1 VRRLMLVFLLVGVV
15 GVLFVGSF
23 RFAGGGAGCSGD
35 VVGFVAPTLMRV
47 VSDAVAE
54 AGLSGGGLLSIGSVE
69 GLRRMQQGVLPDIY
83 GSVDIELLRDVDGM
97 GPRQVFVLGRF
108 GMGLVC
114 RSPVVSPGDL
124 GGRVVALADPNK
136 APIGYRALAL
146 AWMLKRDGVVDLVSR
161 FERLGVG
168 YLEAR
173 GVNITVPAVLT
184 PTRDVQVAAN
194 LDAAWSMLEVGA
206 VDCTFAHMPFILG
219 KFSRLEEVDNSS
231 VWAAYR
237 GVHGGRTYYVYF
249 FNGAYSFL
257 DDPPYEIYVLFT
269 SQGGG
274 VVRGLRVVGFGAF
287 VASFSEKGD
296 CVVDVLRR
304 MDLSGY
310 GFVR

>member
-1 VRRLMLVFLLVGVV
+1 VRRLVLVFLLVGVV

-23 RFAGGGAGCSGD
+23 RFAGGGAGCGGD

-83 GSVDIELLRDVDGM
+83 GSVDIELLRDVDGL

-108 GMGLVC
+108 RMGLVC
-114 RSPVVSPGDL
+114 RSPVASPGDL

-146 AWMLKRDGVVDLVSR
+146 AWMLKRDGVVDLVFR

-206 VDCTFAHMPFILG
+206 VDCAFAHVPFILG
-219 KFSRLEEVDNSS
+219 KFSRLEEVSNSS

-237 GVHGGRTYYVYF
+237 GGTWRED
-249 FNGAYSFL
+249 L
-257 DDPPYEIYVLFT
+257 LRLLL
-269 SQGGG
+269 Q
-274 VVRGLRVVGFGAF
+274 RGL
-287 VASFSEKGD
+287 
-296 CVVDVLRR
+296 L
-304 MDLSGY
+304 LP
-310 GFVR
+310 